1 MIDISLLLDREL
13 ITYPGDAPLELYDY
27 RTHENDGVHITRMLM
42 ETHTGTHI
50 DAPFH
55 AMKEGSKTSSIPLEN
70 LIGPCTVVQVD
81 GDVVRADDVPDPT
94 EKRLLFKTKNSGLYG
109 SFDTNFTYISME
121 AAEKMVELEIE
132 AVGIDYL
139 SIEKFGTNGMAVHR
153 KLLENGIPIIE
164 GLNLSEVQPGGY
176 RLTCLPLRVDLDGA
190 PCRAILSN

>member
-1 MIDISLLLDREL
+1 MIDISLPLDRDL

-27 RTHENDGVHITRMLM
+27 RTHENDGVHITRILM

-55 AMKEGSKTSSIPLEN
+55 AMKDGSKTASIPLEN

-81 GDVVRADDVPDPT
+81 GDVIRAEDIPDPT
-94 EKRLLFKTKNSGLYG
+94 EKRILFKTKNSGLYG
-109 SFDTNFTYISME
+109 RFDANFTYISME
-121 AAEKMVELEIE
+121 AAEKMVGLGVE

-139 SIEKFGTNGMAVHR
+139 SIEKFGTKGMKVHR

-164 GLNLSEVQPGGY
+164 GLDLSKVQPGGY
-176 RLTCLPLRVDLDGA
+176 GLTCLPLRVDLDGA
-190 PCRAILSN
+190 PCRAILRN